1 MNNDNCPLCGGEFID
16 GYVIFTAD
24 LKPGILVIKDVPAK
38 VCNHC
43 GYESIDH
50 GTAIKI
56 EKIAKISREKAI
68 EIEVLKFNAA

>member
-1 MNNDNCPLCGGEFID
+1 MMESI
-16 GYVIFTAD
+16 
-24 LKPGILVIKDVPAK
+24 ILLY
-38 VCNHC
+38 C
-43 GYESIDH
+43 GYESIDY